1 MQLEN
6 RKPDFS
12 SQKIFIGIDVH
23 KKSWTVTIRNNQLA
37 LKTFSM
43 NPSPEELIKYMKGH
57 YPGGEYY
64 SVYESGFCGYWIDKK
79 LTMGGIKNIIVNAAD
94 VPTMNKEKL
103 NKRDRIDSRK
113 LARELESGSLT
124 GIYIPGEIE
133 EQIRT
138 LSRLRFQ
145 LVGNRAQV
153 KNRIKSLLNYYGEKI
168 PEEYEAMNWTSK
180 FIEHLR
186 SEVLKDKMIPQES
199 LHVLIEELDDNQKRI
214 KKVLKQMVK
223 YSQEY
228 GFNTTIKNLKSI
240 PGISTITSMT
250 IYSELMNI
258 DRFKSL
264 DELAC
269 FVGLVPAV
277 YGSGE
282 KEKVLGL
289 SNRHNRYLRNMLIE
303 SAWVAVRKD
312 PALTLKYSELIRRMS
327 KQEAIIR
334 IAKKLLNRI
343 RFVWKNNTCYSF
355 ALVA

>member
-1 MQLEN
+1 
-6 RKPDFS
+6 
-12 SQKIFIGIDVH
+12 
-23 KKSWTVTIRNNQLA
+23 
-37 LKTFSM
+37 
-43 NPSPEELIKYMKGH
+43 
-57 YPGGEYY
+57 
-64 SVYESGFCGYWIDKK
+64 
-79 LTMGGIKNIIVNAAD
+79 
-94 VPTMNKEKL
+94 
-103 NKRDRIDSRK
+103 
-113 LARELESGSLT
+113 
-124 GIYIPGEIE
+124 
-133 EQIRT
+133 
-138 LSRLRFQ
+138 
-145 LVGNRAQV
+145 
-153 KNRIKSLLNYYGEKI
+153 
-168 PEEYEAMNWTSK
+168 
-180 FIEHLR
+180 
-186 SEVLKDKMIPQES
+186 
-199 LHVLIEELDDNQKRI
+199 
-214 KKVLKQMVK
+214 
-223 YSQEY
+223 
-228 GFNTTIKNLKSI
+228 
-240 PGISTITSMT
+240 
-250 IYSELMNI
+250 MNI